1 MVVEVTFVWAFTRV
15 TMRGGVE
22 HHGRVGAAD
31 LNWKSKGL
39 HKCNDNGDIWLLIAV
54 FHVA

>member
-22 HHGRVGAAD
+22 HHGRIGAAD

-39 HKCNDNGDIWLLIAV
+39 HKYNDNSDI
-54 FHVA
+54 